1 MNHTFAIRA
10 AAALLSC
17 LTLAGLISCG
27 GDTADPS
34 SVTENAAT
42 EAVTEAET
50 EPLDSLSARKLV
62 SDDVPE
68 LDFGGKDFRIFYQ
81 KRYTTDAIAPDGKES
96 GDVLNDAVFRR
107 NQTVEERFNVKIVG
121 IEGEEDAMV
130 KTLMNAVAAGE
141 DAYEIFMGHS
151 MYSGKAALAGYFYNW
166 YDIPHIRFDKPWFP
180 QVAMDALNINER
192 MYMTVSDMCL
202 SFASNAY
209 CIYFNKQ
216 LLADYDITGVYD
228 MVRDGTWTLDT
239 LAQLSADLYRDIN
252 GDGQKNLGD
261 QFGFGGPMSNHTSTW
276 MFACDVPTVEFGD
289 DGTVTSVFASER
301 AATLIEKLRDLYKI
315 NEGSLYAAD
324 KNVGEAE
331 IKQAFMDGNVGFI
344 TQVLLMSESTFRDV
358 EFDYGIVPY
367 PKFDEAQ
374 EGYYTIPGGSVSC
387 LASPVTAADTE
398 LVGAV
403 TAALSRESW
412 VSVIPDYYDIV
423 LKVKGARDEAS
434 IEMLDLVLNGRAVT
448 TAFLYDS
455 FSGYTYQIGDLLKG
469 TKELA
474 SFTKAKDKSVIKH
487 YEKVMALFYS
497 DPIE

>member
-1 MNHTFAIRA
+1 MNHNTRIT
-10 AAALLSC
+10 AALLVA
-17 LTLAGLISCG
+17 LTLAGLASCG
-27 GDTADPS
+27 GNTTDNTP
-34 SVTENAAT
+34 VTENAAT

-50 EPLDSLSARKLV
+50 APMDSLEARKLV

-68 LDFGGKDFRIFYQ
+68 LDFGGKDFRVFYQ
-81 KRYTTDAIAPDGKES
+81 KRYTTDAISPDGKES
-96 GDVLNDAVFRR
+96 GDVLNDAVYRR
-107 NQTVEERFNVKIVG
+107 NQAVEERFNVKIVG

-130 KTLMNAVAAGE
+130 KTLMNTVSAGD

-166 YDIPHIRFDKPWFP
+166 YDIPHIKFDKPWFP
-180 QVAMDALNINER
+180 QVAMDALNINDR

-209 CIYFNKQ
+209 CIYFNKEM
-216 LLADYDITGVYD
+216 LANYDITNVYD
-228 MVRDGTWTLDT
+228 MVKDGTWTLDT
-239 LAQLSADLYRDIN
+239 LARLSSDLYRDIN
-252 GDGQKNLGD
+252 GDGQKDKAD
-261 QFGFGGPMSNHTSTW
+261 QFGFGSPMTNHTSTW
-276 MFACDVPTVEFGD
+276 LFSCDVPTVEFGD

-301 AATLIEKLRDLYKI
+301 AATLIERLRDLYKN
-315 NEGSLYAAD
+315 NEGSLCAAD
-324 KNVGEAE
+324 KSIGDGDVV
-331 IKQAFMDGNVGFI
+331 QAFTDGNVGFI
-344 TQVLLMSESTFRDV
+344 THVLLMSETTFRDV

-367 PKFDEAQ
+367 PKYDEAQ

-412 VSVIPDYYDIV
+412 VSVMPDYYDIV

-455 FSGYTYQIGDLLKG
+455 FSGYTYKIGDLLKG

-474 SFTKAKDKSVIKH
+474 SFTKSNDKAVIKH
-487 YEKVMALFYS
+487 YEKVMSLFYS

>member
-1 MNHTFAIRA
+1 MNPISKKLTAVG
-10 AAALLSC
+10 LLSS
-17 LTLAGLISCG
+17 LLLASLASCG
-27 GDTADPS
+27 DPANTPDTTADA
-34 SVTENAAT
+34 VTTAP
-42 EAVTEAET
+42 VTEAET
-50 EPLDSLSARKLV
+50 APMDSLEARKLV
-62 SDDVPE
+62 SDDVPA

-81 KRYTTDAIAPDGKES
+81 KRYTTDAISPDGKES
-96 GDVLNDAVFRR
+96 GDVLNDAVYRR
-107 NQTVEERFNVKIVG
+107 NQTVEERFNVGIVG

-130 KTLMNAVAAGE
+130 KTLMNAVAAGD

-180 QVAMDALNINER
+180 QVAMDALNINDR

-202 SFASNAY
+202 SFASNTY
-209 CIYFNKQ
+209 CMYFNKQ
-216 LLADYDITGVYD
+216 LLADYDITDVYD

-252 GDGQKNLGD
+252 GDGQKGAGD
-261 QFGFGGPMSNHTSTW
+261 QFGFGSPMSNHTSTW
-276 MFACDVPTVEFGD
+276 LFACDVPTVAFD
-289 DGTVTSVFASER
+289 ADGTVTSVFASER
-301 AATLIEKLRDLYKI
+301 AASLIERLRDLYKN
-315 NEGSLYAAD
+315 NEGSMYAAD
-324 KNVGEAE
+324 KNVGEDE
-331 IKQAFMDGNVGFI
+331 IIQAFMDGNVGFI
-344 TQVLLMSESTFRDV
+344 TQGLLLSESTFRDV

-367 PKFDEAQ
+367 PKYDEAQ

-412 VSVIPDYYDIV
+412 VSVMPDYYDIV

-434 IEMLDLVLNGRAVT
+434 IEMLDLVLDGRAVT

-474 SFTKAKDKSVIKH
+474 SFTKSKDKAVIKH
-487 YEKVMALFYS
+487 YEKVMGLFYS